1 MGKTLI
7 EKIKNIA
14 ARWEIECKTQKL
26 DEKTREGIGRFL
38 RLVLSCEDELESA
51 DYIISRIKQLTDNCN
66 NHIEFLK
73 TYHSAI
79 SENAYKVIK
88 EWHFEECPEKILV
101 FDDCYCR
108 LIDPVADDTFFQLE
122 LYGIPFS
129 GTIEECLDLIEDKLT
144 Y

>member
-1 MGKTLI
+1 MKRSLI

-14 ARWEIECKTQKL
+14 LRWEIECKTQKL

-38 RLVLSCEDELESA
+38 RLILSCEDELESA
-51 DYIISRIKQLTDNCN
+51 DYIISRIKQLTDNCS

-88 EWHFEECPEKILV
+88 QWHFEECQENILV
-101 FDDCYCR
+101 FDDVYCR
-108 LIDPVADDTFFQLE
+108 LIDPVADCGFFQLE
-122 LYGIPFS
+122 FYGIPFS
-129 GTIEECLDLIEDKLT
+129 GTIEECLDVIEDKLT